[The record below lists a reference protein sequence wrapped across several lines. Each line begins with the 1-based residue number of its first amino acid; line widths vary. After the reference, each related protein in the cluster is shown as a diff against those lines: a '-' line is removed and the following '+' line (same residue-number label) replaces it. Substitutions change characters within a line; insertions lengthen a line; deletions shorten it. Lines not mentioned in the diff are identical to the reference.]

1 VKQWFLGLCCGFGLG
16 VALMT
21 PINQRNANSARA
33 LIKTCQDAQAVAAQ
47 AQAIAHTWKDAAER
61 CSRLIEDRDAINWQ
75 LWEKIADLESKHG
88 GAK

>member
-21 PINQRNANSARA
+21 PINQRNANTARA
-33 LIKTCQDAQAVAAQ
+33 LIKTCEDTQAVAIKAQ
-47 AQAIAHTWKDAAER
+47 ELARWWQDRAQRGSD
-61 CSRLIEDRDAINWQ
+61 LLMDRDEINQRLLQRIEQ
-75 LWEKIADLESKHG
+75 LEAVQG

>member
-21 PINQRNANSARA
+21 PINQRNANTARA
-33 LIKTCQDAQAVAAQ
+33 LIKTCEDTQAVAAQ
-47 AQAIAHTWKDAAER
+47 AQAIAQAWKDAAHR
-61 CSRLIEDRDAINWQ
+61 CMRLVEDRDAINLQ
-75 LWEKIADLESKHG
+75 LWEKIADLEASQG